1 MHTNIDFAL
10 KNRRTVRKQNKL
22 SKFDSKKLTKM
33 IVGFVEALYSPPT
46 ADILRQKIL
55 KSLLILQE
63 STLKCHFLDS

>member
-10 KNRRTVRKQNKL
+10 KDRRTVRKQNKL

-55 KSLLILQE
+55 
-63 STLKCHFLDS
+63 